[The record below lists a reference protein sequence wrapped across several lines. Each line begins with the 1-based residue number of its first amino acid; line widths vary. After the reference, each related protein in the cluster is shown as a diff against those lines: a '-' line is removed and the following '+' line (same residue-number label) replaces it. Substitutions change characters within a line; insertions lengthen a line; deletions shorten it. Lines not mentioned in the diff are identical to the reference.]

1 MSWRN
6 GMLDE
11 RMEEQRKKKFRQP
24 PPRDE
29 ETEEELDHPR
39 FIPLNIRKSVFD
51 SEQGNRTQGINTMPS
66 VFQRQAVFHTDPS
79 SE

>member
-11 RMEEQRKKKFRQP
+11 RMEEQRKKKLRRPSPQ
-24 PPRDE
+24 DE
-29 ETEEELDHPR
+29 EMEQEMDYPR
-39 FIPLNIRKSVFD
+39 FVPLNIRKSVFD
-51 SEQGNRTQGINTMPS
+51 TDQGNRTQGINTMPS
-66 VFQRQAVFHTDPS
+66 VFQRKAVFHTDPF